1 LDNTRYLL
9 HFGRR
14 ELAIAGLLLRLFRS
28 PQDRTV
34 RLGEHVT
41 PEFNP
46 DSGMVFLID
55 DQFNVAVERNGYLED
70 WIACPTCL
78 KEDFADSPAFTS
90 PCCKSHLRI
99 EFSEK

>member
-1 LDNTRYLL
+1 M

-14 ELAIAGLLLRLFRS
+14 ELAIAGKLLRLFRS
-28 PQDRTV
+28 PQDRTM

-55 DQFNVAVERNGYLED
+55 EEFNVAVERDGYLED
-70 WIACPTCL
+70 WIACPICHN
-78 KEDFADSPAFTS
+78 EGHPDSPALAS
-90 PCCKSHLRI
+90 PCCKSFLKS

>member
-1 LDNTRYLL
+1 MENTRYLL
-9 HFGRR
+9 HFGRT
-14 ELAIAGLLLRLFRS
+14 ELAKAGLLLRLFRS

-34 RLGEHVT
+34 RIGDQVT

-55 DQFNVAVERNGYLED
+55 AQFNVAVERNGYLED
-70 WIACPTCL
+70 WIACPKCL
-78 KEDFADSPAFTS
+78 KEDFADSPALDS
-90 PCCKSHLRI
+90 PCCKAYLKS